1 MRFDKKEIQNYIRL
15 FPEKIPYS
23 FQIDEFTFE
32 IFVNTY
38 SNDLYITGYDKDM
51 QPLGSGSEKLIIDF
65 PLFWCY
71 GVDENG
77 NKDPRYPNFNLVP
90 RSTDGKDYSITRENI
105 GKWLLSY
112 EVV

>member
-1 MRFDKKEIQNYIRL
+1 MRFDKKEITDYIRI

-23 FQIDEFTFE
+23 FQIGDFKYE

-38 SNDLYITGYDKDM
+38 SNDLYINCYDKNN

-77 NKDPRYPNFNLVP
+77 NTDPRYPNFNLVP
-90 RSTDGKDYSITRENI
+90 RSTDGKDYPITRENY
-105 GKWLLSY
+105 GKWLLAY
-112 EVV
+112 EEV